1 MTEAS
6 NIRTLGYGITA
17 VRADNPGA
25 LTLTGTQT
33 YVIGNE
39 HIVIL
44 DPGPADPV
52 HLDRIQHVV
61 DGRTVEA
68 VYLTHAHSD
77 HSAAADLAT
86 HRWAPLRASAE
97 TLSRLNLQGVPLVDE
112 ETIALS
118 KEFTLRALNS
128 PGHSGDHLS
137 YFVEST
143 RDLFTGD
150 LVLGEG
156 STMIA
161 APDGSVR
168 AYFQSLAKLSA
179 LQPGRLIPGH
189 GPVVDAAS
197 ERIEESRVH
206 RLKRIEQVIMALQ
219 EGADSVESIRQAI
232 YSDLPVSHHVAANLT
247 IRAYLEYLAEEGH
260 KLPILTA

>member
-6 NIRTLGYGITA
+6 NTRKLGHGITA

-39 HIVIL
+39 RIVIL

-52 HLDRIQHVV
+52 HLDRINHVV
-61 DGRTVEA
+61 GGRTVEA
-68 VYLTHAHSD
+68 VCLTHAHSD
-77 HSAAADLAT
+77 HSAAAELAAY
-86 HRWAPLRASAE
+86 RWAPLRASAE
-97 TLSRLNLQGVPLVDE
+97 TLARLNLRGVPLVDE

-118 KEFTLRALNS
+118 EEFTLCALNS
-128 PGHSGDHLS
+128 PGHSGDHVS

-168 AYFQSLAKLSA
+168 AYFQSLARLSA
-179 LQPGRLIPGH
+179 LQPSRLIPGH
-189 GPVVDAAS
+189 GSVVVAAL
-197 ERIEESRVH
+197 EWLEKARVH

-219 EGADSVESIRQAI
+219 EGADSVESIRQTI
-232 YSDLPVSHHVAANLT
+232 YSDLSISHHVAAELT

-260 KLPILTA
+260 KLPMMKT

>member
-1 MTEAS
+1 MTEAA
-6 NIRTLGYGITA
+6 NIKNLGHGITA
-17 VRADNPGA
+17 VRADNSGP

-39 HIVIL
+39 RIVIL
-44 DPGPADPV
+44 DPGPADQT

-61 DGRTVEA
+61 EGRTVEA
-68 VYLTHAHSD
+68 VCLTHAHSD
-77 HSAAADLAT
+77 HSAAAGLAT
-86 HRWAPLRASAE
+86 HRWGPLRASAE
-97 TLSRLNLQGVPLVDE
+97 TLERLNLQGVPLVDE

-118 KEFTLRALNS
+118 KEFTLHALNS

-168 AYFQSLAKLSA
+168 AYLQSLAKLLA

-232 YSDLPVSHHVAANLT
+232 YSDLPLSHHVAANLT